1 MMPVKAPTEGLAAS
15 FEEFDAQYEAGG
27 FWMGIWHPFL
37 TGRLARWRVV
47 ERWLE
52 NVLKTRSVWFAPL
65 EDIVAH
71 VDALRRDADHPIRV
85 EELPYFTRPVML

>member
-1 MMPVKAPTEGLAAS
+1 
-15 FEEFDAQYEAGG
+15 
-27 FWMGIWHPFL
+27 MGIWHPFL

-52 NVLKTRSVWFAPL
+52 EVLATKSVWFAPL
-65 EDIVAH
+65 EDIAAH
-71 VDALRRDADHPIRV
+71 IDRLVQAGQYQIRT